1 MRKYNELQRRLR
13 NFFPHHKLFMLGQ
26 PVADRVLAQME
37 VLRDDQ
43 LQPQFRQQE
52 EAFCQHIWKEAPV
65 KVLLNSSQVTGRV
78 LARLAETYMAAITT
92 GSVPCV
98 ESALTVV
105 VEAENSTA
113 VEAAVAEYRQG
124 MEQGLVLPTA
134 SHDALM
140 AVHRDWKQRAGT
152 FFLSHAFANTRQCYQ
167 ALLMDKLEAA
177 KEEFCRRNEEAS
189 EQRCCA
195 VLRELWGDTELRMKR
210 GDYVVPGGMRLFQED
225 LKRVLEEYERRPDKG
240 VKAEA
245 VLKEFLRVKGL
256 EMMEMWLDWVDQQC
270 KAVLA
275 EVAAATQ
282 TVEKKLEKQLEK
294 QLEEQLEEH
303 RQQQRAEL
311 TKMRM
316 VKEKVEQ
323 RICILEKQQEAMLAE
338 VAAIKKMVEKQLE
351 QQQVVLAE
359 VTAAKKAV
367 EKQQEQQ
374 QVALAEVTAL
384 QEAAEAQLEERWQRW
399 AQQLQEEQNL
409 VLSQRLQELEARL
422 QEGRGCEAAALQQ
435 MQEEDQTVPSWR
447 STLLKFLDKVV
458 VPILIRL
465 VNSVVNNAA

>member
-1 MRKYNELQRRLR
+1 
-13 NFFPHHKLFMLGQ
+13 
-26 PVADRVLAQME
+26 
-37 VLRDDQ
+37 
-43 LQPQFRQQE
+43 
-52 EAFCQHIWKEAPV
+52 
-65 KVLLNSSQVTGRV
+65 
-78 LARLAETYMAAITT
+78 
-92 GSVPCV
+92 
-98 ESALTVV
+98 
-105 VEAENSTA
+105 
-113 VEAAVAEYRQG
+113 
-124 MEQGLVLPTA
+124 
-134 SHDALM
+134 
-140 AVHRDWKQRAGT
+140 
-152 FFLSHAFANTRQCYQ
+152 
-167 ALLMDKLEAA
+167 MDKLEAA

-210 GDYVVPGGMRLFQED
+210 GDYVVPGGRRLFQED

-270 KAVLA
+270 KAVPA

-282 TVEKKLEKQLEK
+282 TVEKQLEK
-294 QLEEQLEEH
+294 QLEEH

-338 VAAIKKMVEKQLE
+338 VAAIKKM
-351 QQQVVLAE
+351 
-359 VTAAKKAV
+359 V

>member
-78 LARLAETYMAAITT
+78 LARLAETYVAAITT
-92 GSVPCV
+92 GSMPCV

-210 GDYVVPGGMRLFQED
+210 GDYVVPGGRRLFQED

-282 TVEKKLEKQLEK
+282 TVEKKLEKQLE
-294 QLEEQLEEH
+294 EH

-338 VAAIKKMVEKQLE
+338 VAAIKKM
-351 QQQVVLAE
+351 
-359 VTAAKKAV
+359 V

>member
-1 MRKYNELQRRLR
+1 M
-13 NFFPHHKLFMLGQ
+13 
-26 PVADRVLAQME
+26 AQ
-37 VLRDDQ
+37 
-43 LQPQFRQQE
+43 
-52 EAFCQHIWKEAPV
+52 
-65 KVLLNSSQVTGRV
+65 
-78 LARLAETYMAAITT
+78 
-92 GSVPCV
+92 
-98 ESALTVV
+98 
-105 VEAENSTA
+105 
-113 VEAAVAEYRQG
+113 
-124 MEQGLVLPTA
+124 
-134 SHDALM
+134 
-140 AVHRDWKQRAGT
+140 
-152 FFLSHAFANTRQCYQ
+152 
-167 ALLMDKLEAA
+167 DKLEAA

-210 GDYVVPGGMRLFQED
+210 GDYVVPGGRRLFQED

-240 VKAEA
+240 VKVSRGRGSGCGGNGCASWWYHQAEA

-282 TVEKKLEKQLEK
+282 TVEKKLEK
-294 QLEEQLEEH
+294 QLEEH

-409 VLSQRLQELEARL
+409 VLSQRLQVSAVTALCGAVGALWLYRGRFHAGSSTLLMHHRGAAGRWLRHGGVVSVLSPLLIPQELEARL

>member
-13 NFFPHHKLFMLGQ
+13 NFFPHHKLFTLEQ

-78 LARLAETYMAAITT
+78 LARLAETYVAAITT

-210 GDYVVPGGMRLFQED
+210 GDYVVPGGRRLFQED

-338 VAAIKKMVEKQLE
+338 VAAIKKMVEKQ
-351 QQQVVLAE
+351 
-359 VTAAKKAV
+359 
-367 EKQQEQQ
+367 QEQQ

>member
-78 LARLAETYMAAITT
+78 LARLAETYVAAITT

-210 GDYVVPGGMRLFQED
+210 GDYVVPGGRRLFQED

-282 TVEKKLEKQLEK
+282 TVEKKLEKQLE
-294 QLEEQLEEH
+294 EH

-338 VAAIKKMVEKQLE
+338 VAAIKKM
-351 QQQVVLAE
+351 
-359 VTAAKKAV
+359 V

>member
-1 MRKYNELQRRLR
+1 M
-13 NFFPHHKLFMLGQ
+13 
-26 PVADRVLAQME
+26 AQ
-37 VLRDDQ
+37 
-43 LQPQFRQQE
+43 
-52 EAFCQHIWKEAPV
+52 
-65 KVLLNSSQVTGRV
+65 
-78 LARLAETYMAAITT
+78 
-92 GSVPCV
+92 
-98 ESALTVV
+98 
-105 VEAENSTA
+105 
-113 VEAAVAEYRQG
+113 
-124 MEQGLVLPTA
+124 
-134 SHDALM
+134 
-140 AVHRDWKQRAGT
+140 
-152 FFLSHAFANTRQCYQ
+152 
-167 ALLMDKLEAA
+167 DKLEAA

-210 GDYVVPGGMRLFQED
+210 GDYMVPGGMRLFQED

-240 VKAEA
+240 VKVSRGRGSGCGGNGCASWWYHQAEA

-256 EMMEMWLDWVDQQC
+256 EMTEMWLDWVDQQC

-294 QLEEQLEEH
+294 QLEEH

-351 QQQVVLAE
+351 QQQQKVMLAE
-359 VTAAKKAV
+359 VTVAKKVV

-409 VLSQRLQELEARL
+409 VLSQRLEVSAVTALSELSGCTVGCGAVSCWQQHAVDAPR
-422 QEGRGCEAAALQQ
+422 RGCGAVAAPRRGCVGPEPTPHPTGARGTAAGGPWVRGGSTAADAGGRPDGALLALHALEIPGQSGCANPDQIGQQ
-435 MQEEDQTVPSWR
+435 RGEQR
-447 STLLKFLDKVV
+447 RLNGLL
-458 VPILIRL
+458 
-465 VNSVVNNAA
+465 

>member
-1 MRKYNELQRRLR
+1 MRKYNELQCRLR

-78 LARLAETYMAAITT
+78 LARLAETYVAAITT

-210 GDYVVPGGMRLFQED
+210 GDYVVPGGRRLFQED

-282 TVEKKLEKQLEK
+282 TVEKKLEKQLE
-294 QLEEQLEEH
+294 EH

-338 VAAIKKMVEKQLE
+338 VAAIKKM
-351 QQQVVLAE
+351 
-359 VTAAKKAV
+359 V

>member
-1 MRKYNELQRRLR
+1 MTCAGGCHL
-13 NFFPHHKLFMLGQ
+13 
-26 PVADRVLAQME
+26 
-37 VLRDDQ
+37 
-43 LQPQFRQQE
+43 
-52 EAFCQHIWKEAPV
+52 
-65 KVLLNSSQVTGRV
+65 SV
-78 LARLAETYMAAITT
+78 LARLAETYVAAITT

-210 GDYVVPGGMRLFQED
+210 GDYVVPGGRRLFQED

-294 QLEEQLEEH
+294 QLEEH

-338 VAAIKKMVEKQLE
+338 VAAIKKM
-351 QQQVVLAE
+351 
-359 VTAAKKAV
+359 V

>member
-1 MRKYNELQRRLR
+1 MRKYNELQCRLR

-78 LARLAETYMAAITT
+78 LARLAETYVAAITT

-210 GDYVVPGGMRLFQED
+210 GDYVVPGGRRLFQED

-270 KAVLA
+270 KAVPA

-282 TVEKKLEKQLEK
+282 TVEK

-338 VAAIKKMVEKQLE
+338 VAAIKKM
-351 QQQVVLAE
+351 
-359 VTAAKKAV
+359 V

>member
-1 MRKYNELQRRLR
+1 M
-13 NFFPHHKLFMLGQ
+13 
-26 PVADRVLAQME
+26 AQ
-37 VLRDDQ
+37 
-43 LQPQFRQQE
+43 
-52 EAFCQHIWKEAPV
+52 
-65 KVLLNSSQVTGRV
+65 
-78 LARLAETYMAAITT
+78 
-92 GSVPCV
+92 
-98 ESALTVV
+98 
-105 VEAENSTA
+105 
-113 VEAAVAEYRQG
+113 
-124 MEQGLVLPTA
+124 
-134 SHDALM
+134 
-140 AVHRDWKQRAGT
+140 
-152 FFLSHAFANTRQCYQ
+152 
-167 ALLMDKLEAA
+167 DKLEAA

-210 GDYVVPGGMRLFQED
+210 GDYVVPGGRRLFQED

-240 VKAEA
+240 VKVSRGRGSGCGGNGCASWWYHQAEA

-294 QLEEQLEEH
+294 QLEEH

-338 VAAIKKMVEKQLE
+338 VAAIKKM
-351 QQQVVLAE
+351 
-359 VTAAKKAV
+359 V

-409 VLSQRLQELEARL
+409 VLSQRLQVSAVTALCGAVGALWLYRGRFHAGSSTLLMHHGGAAGWWLRHGGVVSVLSPLLIPQELEARL

>member
-78 LARLAETYMAAITT
+78 LARLAETYVAAITT

-210 GDYVVPGGMRLFQED
+210 GDYVVPGGRRLFQED

-270 KAVLA
+270 KAVPA

-282 TVEKKLEKQLEK
+282 TVEKQLEK
-294 QLEEQLEEH
+294 QLEEH

-338 VAAIKKMVEKQLE
+338 VAAIKKM
-351 QQQVVLAE
+351 
-359 VTAAKKAV
+359 V

>member
-1 MRKYNELQRRLR
+1 MRKYNELQCRLR
-13 NFFPHHKLFMLGQ
+13 NFFPHHKLFTLEQ

-78 LARLAETYMAAITT
+78 LARLAETYVAAITT

-210 GDYVVPGGMRLFQED
+210 GDYVVPGGRRLFQED

-270 KAVLA
+270 KAVPA

-282 TVEKKLEKQLEK
+282 TVEKQLEK
-294 QLEEQLEEH
+294 QLEEH

-338 VAAIKKMVEKQLE
+338 VAAIKKM
-351 QQQVVLAE
+351 
-359 VTAAKKAV
+359 V